1 VLEGLERLP
10 QGAALCHFDFHPDQV
25 LMTQRGPVV
34 IDWMTAFRGHPLADV
49 ARSCVLLSFGQAPNS
64 GWVRQRP

>member
-1 VLEGLERLP
+1 
-10 QGAALCHFDFHPDQV
+10 
-25 LMTQRGPVV
+25 VV
-34 IDWMTAFRGHPLADV
+34 IDWMTAFRGHPLAAV